1 MALDIQRASLR
12 SALQRKLR
20 ASIHLKIATLHAQG
34 ALAAYNP
41 SGAPYAG
48 AFYMGR

>member
-1 MALDIQRASLR
+1 MTTRMSLR
-12 SALQRKLR
+12 SALQRSVQVNVSFYNSR
-20 ASIHLKIATLHAQG
+20 PAHPPITLAV
-34 ALAAYNP
+34 YNP